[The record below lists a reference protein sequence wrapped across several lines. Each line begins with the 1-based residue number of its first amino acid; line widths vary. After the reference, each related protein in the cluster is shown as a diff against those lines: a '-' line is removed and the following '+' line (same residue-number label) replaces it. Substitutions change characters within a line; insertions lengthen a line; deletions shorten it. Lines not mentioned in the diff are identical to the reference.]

1 MKKILCAILA
11 LILALGT
18 LVSCSERKY
27 DPVES
32 TDEESRVV
40 MTLDL
45 DGKRYDIKYE
55 LYRAL
60 FVATHKEID
69 GGDDSVWS
77 GEDAE
82 DYNARIDEL
91 IVRRATEIY
100 SVFHLCQKNG
110 IDLYSDEVDEL
121 VDAYVSV
128 SVEGGTIGGVSVQG
142 YESYEKYLEYLA
154 SIGMNYSVQDLLYR
168 YTVGLEKLDEYYL
181 GTVDQSDVSGNVV
194 FGAIKYTE
202 EDIEDFYYG
211 DDSVRIIRGF
221 FDSAV
226 KTKETVEGYRED
238 INKMSNDAEVATY
251 IIQHSLLAGT
261 DVINGV
267 VVGRYNLDSLYYA
280 DVTEAAFSLPVTG
293 VSEVIEINSESEKG
307 YCIIYVAHKTEE
319 HFTECYDDIVDMYLQ
334 NEVGK
339 IMNDTA
345 SSLAEGLTVKE
356 ALGQIDR
363 SALITD

>member
-1 MKKILCAILA
+1 MKKLLFAIIL
-11 LILALGT
+11 LILTVGT
-18 LVSCSERKY
+18 LVSCSESKY
-27 DPVES
+27 APVES
-32 TDEESRVV
+32 TEEERQVV
-40 MTLDL
+40 MSLEL

-77 GEDAE
+77 GEDNTEYIAKV
-82 DYNARIDEL
+82 DEL
-91 IVRRATEIY
+91 IVQRAAEIY

-110 IDLYSDEVDEL
+110 INLYSDEVNEL
-121 VDAYVSV
+121 VDGYVTV
-128 SVEGGTIGGVSVQG
+128 SVEGGTIGGASVQG

-168 YTVGLEKLDEYYL
+168 YTIGLEKLDEYYL
-181 GTVDQSDVSGNVV
+181 GTVDQSNISNNVV

-202 EDIEDFYYG
+202 EDIENFYYG

-221 FDSAV
+221 FDSEV
-226 KTKETVEGYRED
+226 KTKETVEGYRDD
-238 INKMSNDAEVATY
+238 INKMSNDEEVATY
-251 IIQHSLLAGT
+251 IIQRSLLAGS

-280 DVTEAAFSLPVTG
+280 EVTEAAFSLPVTG

-307 YCIIYVAHKTEE
+307 YCIVYVAHKTEE
-319 HFTECYDDIVDMYLQ
+319 HFTRCYDDIVKMYLQ
-334 NEVGK
+334 NEVGE
-339 IMNDTA
+339 IMSDAA
-345 SSLAEGLTVKE
+345 SSLTDGLSVKD

-363 SALITD
+363 AALIAK